1 VEAAVKLSPLICVL
15 ACSAALSQ
23 ETVPPRV
30 HTVATGT
37 DFVSI
42 GFAADSIV
50 KEDGPT
56 RYDSL
61 IHLRGN
67 VEIRTCCVQLPAR
80 NQAKPGNPNPPRRYM
95 IMRADEVDYD
105 GEKGEI
111 EARGTVRVSFQNP
124 K

>member
-1 VEAAVKLSPLICVL
+1 M
-15 ACSAALSQ
+15 
-23 ETVPPRV
+23 
-30 HTVATGT
+30 

-80 NQAKPGNPNPPRRYM
+80 NRVTPGKPNPPRTYM
-95 IMRADEVDYD
+95 IMRADEVDYN
-105 GEKGEI
+105 GETAEI
-111 EARGTVRVSFQNP
+111 EARGTVRVSFQKP